1 MAAQPGDSR
10 GSRQSVS
17 AQGRAL
23 AQRTDGNVGT
33 LRPRYFTPCEGAL
46 PVPNNRVIAGQH
58 HEPLSIALTAKS
70 GLSRSE
76 EGRLKIGLDGFF
88 LLESAGMSLPD
99 DVRQVG
105 IPDRSLSGVVEED
118 FQFFTGLI
126 ALDVSE
132 NYLELA
138 PFGSLPRLKE
148 LRIACNSIQKIEE
161 LYGFDYLVYLDLSYN
176 KLTVRSVQSLD
187 VLHNLKDLDLSGNNL
202 RGLPKEMYR
211 FRMLERLVIDNNKM
225 DDNIVFS
232 ILCTVPNLR
241 LLSAAHNYLWR
252 FPLECC
258 SDGYFRV
265 LSTLDISFNYFGSEG
280 DVQPIA
286 DLPRLTTVMLYGNPV
301 LGPKGEDPTFIYI
314 EELVNAASAIRLG
327 SNRHEIDWVTEV
339 PRNRSFKKGI
349 PAGRKATYRDFSIV
363 NVKADFDSATATTQQ
378 PHSAHEWREAGNQ
391 TLFAEAIAIARKEQM
406 NARDNDL
413 TFITASHPNTE
424 DEELAKSIAD
434 NVMDRVAGEMGLRS
448 SAELLQMRD
457 CLKPGRTSATLEYEF
472 DERHRAN
479 QQHQFFPLRTYSIS
493 NEPSLPAGNENTSG
507 AAATFESLPQQ
518 HVDNNIQD
526 KLPSTLFGRS
536 MGDPHTLVTH
546 PVAVKTALRA
556 LQFALR
562 HPLTNYTEV
571 PAKGLLPPKDY
582 VRPTLSSIN
591 RKLPHRELREST
603 VSRTKAHDDLQAK
616 RDSLKGLPE
625 PFAIAHSRKIARDST
640 QQQIE
645 LVLDSLNNYSDNIL
659 NKKTSMG
666 TTTEQ
671 IEHMKGFARPTTGL
685 RSLVKMVDQVVK
697 DLE

>member
-1 MAAQPGDSR
+1 MTAQPGDSR

-23 AQRTDGNVGT
+23 AQRTDGDIGT
-33 LRPRYFTPCEGAL
+33 LRPRYFTPCDVAF
-46 PVPNNRVIAGQH
+46 PVSNNRAIPAQH

-70 GLSRSE
+70 GLNNRE
-76 EGRLKIGLDGFF
+76 EEDRHRIVLDGFF

-99 DVRQVG
+99 DVRQVSV
-105 IPDRSLSGVVEED
+105 PDRSLSGVVEED

-132 NYLELA
+132 NSFELA

-148 LRIACNSIQKIEE
+148 LRIACNSIQRIEE

-258 SDGYFRV
+258 SDGYFRM
-265 LSTLDISFNYFGSEG
+265 LTTLDISFNYFGSEG
-280 DVQPIA
+280 DVQPIV

-301 LGPKGEDPTFIYI
+301 LGPKGEDPSYIFI
-314 EELVNAASAIRLG
+314 EELVNAASDIRLG

-363 NVKADFDSATATTQQ
+363 HVKADFETAAATTQQ
-378 PHSAHEWREAGNQ
+378 PQSAHEWREAGNQ

-413 TFITASHPNTE
+413 TFITASHHNTE

-434 NVMDRVAGEMGLRS
+434 NVMDRVAGEMGINS
-448 SAELLQMRD
+448 SAELLKMRD
-457 CLKPGRTSATLEYEF
+457 CLKLGRTKVAEYEF
-472 DERHRAN
+472 AERQRENH
-479 QQHQFFPLRTYSIS
+479 HHFFPLRTYSIS
-493 NEPSLPAGNENTSG
+493 NDEPSLPAGNEHTSG
-507 AAATFESLPQQ
+507 TLPLQ

-536 MGDPHTLVTH
+536 MEGPHTFVTH
-546 PVAVKTALRA
+546 PVAVKTAMRA

-591 RKLPHRELREST
+591 RKLPHREPREST
-603 VSRTKAHDDLQAK
+603 GSRTKAHDDLQAK

-625 PFAIAHSRKIARDST
+625 PLAFAHSRKMARDST

-659 NKKTSMG
+659 NKKASMG
-666 TTTEQ
+666 TATEQ